1 MRPYPFLLAI
11 AACALLAAQVHG
23 EAGELALKV
32 HELGAAV
39 GQQHARLLVDLESA
53 LGKPLLGRI
62 DSLTAKPMWPLV
74 PRPFCFMT
82 SISESLKYET
92 GVSITGRPIIV
103 ENSSAISRASAGSVA
118 LMPTWATR
126 MPKSSTGLAFCS
138 FIQAAPTEP

>member
-1 MRPYPFLLAI
+1 M
-11 AACALLAAQVHG
+11 HG

-39 GQQHARLLVDLESA
+39 GQQRARLFVDLEPA

-62 DSLTAKPMWPLV
+62 DVVDGKPMWPLV

-82 SISESLKYET
+82 STSESLKYET

-103 ENSSAISRASAGSVA
+103 ENSSAISKASAGSAA

-126 MPKSSTGLAFCS
+126 IPKSSTGLAFCS
-138 FIQAAPTEP
+138 LMKSAPTVP

>member
-39 GQQHARLLVDLESA
+39 GQQHARLLVDLEPA

-62 DSLTAKPMWPLV
+62 DVVDGK
-74 PRPFCFMT
+74 
-82 SISESLKYET
+82 
-92 GVSITGRPIIV
+92 ITGL
-103 ENSSAISRASAGSVA
+103 S
-118 LMPTWATR
+118 
-126 MPKSSTGLAFCS
+126 
-138 FIQAAPTEP
+138 

>member
-11 AACALLAAQVHG
+11 AAHALLAAQMHG

-39 GQQHARLLVDLESA
+39 GQQHARLLVDLEPA

-62 DSLTAKPMWPLV
+62 DVVDGKANVALGATTVL
-74 PRPFCFMT
+74 
-82 SISESLKYET
+82 SESLKYET

-138 FIQAAPTEP
+138 LIQSAPTEP